1 MQPIWGVVM
10 TSLLAVIRHGPTEWN
25 ELGKIQGRTDIPLSE
40 RGKCVIRRLQL
51 PDFVSEIDWITSP
64 LSRAIETGKLLGI
77 TQMLID
83 DRLIETNWG
92 DWEGHVLR
100 DLRAKYGQE
109 MLNNEK
115 RGLDLTPP
123 KGESP
128 RQVCQRLQPLLLD
141 IAASHQQKLIGA
153 ITHKGVIRSLLSL
166 ATGWN
171 MSKKPPIRLDW
182 DAIHIFSVDGKG
194 TVKPH
199 QLNVKF
205 DRRTILS

>member
-1 MQPIWGVVM
+1 MQPIWKVVM

-40 RGKCVIRRLQL
+40 RGKVVIRRLQL

-77 TQMLID
+77 TEMLID
-83 DRLIETNWG
+83 DRLVETNWG
-92 DWEGHVLR
+92 DWEGQVLR

-123 KGESP
+123 GGESP

-141 IAASHQQKLIGA
+141 IAASHQQKIIGA

-166 ATGWN
+166 ATGWDL
-171 MSKKPPIRLDW
+171 SL
-182 DAIHIFSVDGKG
+182 IHI
-194 TVKPH
+194 
-199 QLNVKF
+199 
-205 DRRTILS
+205 

>member
-1 MQPIWGVVM
+1 M

-40 RGKCVIRRLQL
+40 RGKRAIQQLQL

-77 TQMLID
+77 TKMLID
-83 DRLIETNWG
+83 DRLVETNWG
-92 DWEGHVLR
+92 DWEGQVLW

-109 MLNNEK
+109 MLDNEK

-123 KGESP
+123 GGESP
-128 RQVCQRLQPLLLD
+128 RQVCQRLQPLLFE
-141 IAASHQQKLIGA
+141 IATSHQKKLTGA

-166 ATGWN
+166 ATGWD
-171 MSKKPPIRLDW
+171 MSEKPPIRLDW
-182 DAIHIFSVDGKG
+182 KAIHIFSVDGKG

-205 DRRTILS
+205 NRRNIVS

>member
-1 MQPIWGVVM
+1 M

-40 RGKCVIRRLQL
+40 RGKRVIQQLQL
-51 PDFVSEIDWITSP
+51 PDFISEIDWITSP

-77 TQMLID
+77 TKMLID
-83 DRLIETNWG
+83 DRLVETNWG
-92 DWEGHVLR
+92 DWEGQVLW

-109 MLNNEK
+109 MLDNEK

-123 KGESP
+123 GGESP
-128 RQVCQRLQPLLLD
+128 RQVCQRLQPLLFE
-141 IAASHQQKLIGA
+141 IATSHQKKLIGA

-166 ATGWN
+166 ATGWD
-171 MSKKPPIRLDW
+171 MSEKPPIRLDW
-182 DAIHIFSVDGKG
+182 KAIHIFSVDDKG
-194 TVKPH
+194 TVTPH

-205 DRRTILS
+205 NRRNIVS